1 MFNKFIRIIFSV
13 FVCIFS
19 FSCSRTGGQHIAV
32 YVPGIIADS
41 PTYAD
46 VVKGVQKAVN
56 EWNMDNSDPVKL
68 TVVEAGTTQSQWQP
82 GITALAASGKY
93 DVIISSNPSMPELC
107 KPVAKDF
114 PNQKFILLDAFCEDN
129 AQISTVSYNQKY
141 QSYLSGYMAGLS
153 TKNNKVGLIAAQEYP
168 VMNEILYPY
177 FEKGAK
183 KANPWCRTFFRVVG
197 NWYDASKGAEIT
209 QALYNTGVD
218 VVLPIC
224 GGASQG
230 VISTA
235 KENDMHIVWFDE
247 NGFKKAPGTIISC
260 CMTKQD
266 LAAKEATLEYLAG
279 NTKWGTVRTVG
290 FKEGYVSYFDK
301 DESYIKYVDSS
312 IREKMSKL
320 IEDLQTGAVTV
331 PASL

>member
-13 FVCIFS
+13 FICIFS

-46 VVKGVQKAVN
+46 VVKGVQQAVN
-56 EWNMDNSDPVKL
+56 EWNMDNPNPVKL
-68 TVVEAGTTQSQWQP
+68 TIVEAGTTQSQWQP
-82 GITALAASGKY
+82 GITALAASEKY

-107 KPVAKDF
+107 KPIAKDF

-129 AQISTVSYNQKY
+129 DQISTVSYNQKY
-141 QSYLSGYMAGLS
+141 QSFLSGYMAGLS

-197 NWYDASKGAEIT
+197 NWYDASKGAEL
-209 QALYNTGVD
+209 ARSLADAGVD
-218 VVLPIC
+218 VILPIC

-230 VISTA
+230 VIVTA
-235 KENDMHIVWFDE
+235 RERNLKLVWFDE
-247 NGFKKAPGTIISC
+247 DGFDKAPMTIISC
-260 CMTKQD
+260 TRIVHDK
-266 LAAKEATLEYLAG
+266 AAYEATFEFLKGETQWGSVKTIGTLSDGYLEFVTDNENYIRA
-279 NTKWGTVRTVG
+279 NSEEVRA
-290 FKEGYVSYFDK
+290 K
-301 DESYIKYVDSS
+301 
-312 IREKMSKL
+312 
-320 IEDLQTGAVTV
+320 IEQVKAELKN
-331 PASL
+331 SEI